1 MSQIVDNGG
10 VTRTVTT
17 VIPTTYVVVVL
28 DRRWI
33 THASIWGLILFVVLY
48 RTVVPSL
55 AGGDMQGDDSNGSGS
70 KVNTGVVVGS
80 VIGGVVFLAIVVAS
94 AVYFV
99 RRKRRSGILL
109 QRNGGGRRSRQ
120 MDDDDEDD
128 DFYQDPYHHNTRFQP
143 GGFPGTGE
151 DMGFSYKETN
161 SSRSSWWSSLL
172 RRSV

>member
-1 MSQIVDNGG
+1 MHNN
-10 VTRTVTT
+10 T
-17 VIPTTYVVVVL
+17 
-28 DRRWI
+28 
-33 THASIWGLILFVVLY
+33 LFLY

-55 AGGDMQGDDSNGSGS
+55 AGGDMQGDSDDGS

-109 QRNGGGRRSRQ
+109 QQGASRNRH

-128 DFYQDPYHHNTRFQP
+128 DFYRDPYHHNTRFQP

-172 RRSV
+172 LRRSV